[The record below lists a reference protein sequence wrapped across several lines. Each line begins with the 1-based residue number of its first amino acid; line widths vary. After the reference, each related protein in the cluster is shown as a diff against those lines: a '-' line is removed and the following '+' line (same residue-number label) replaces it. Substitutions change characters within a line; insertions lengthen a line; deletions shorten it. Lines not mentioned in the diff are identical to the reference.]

1 MTRVKN
7 DNIFYTNE
15 INLKP
20 KMNLKEIINYRR
32 SVRHYKTD
40 SIEAEKVKQC
50 IELATL
56 APNSSNMQLWE
67 FYHIT
72 NPEILKKMANA
83 CLNQQSAT
91 TAQQMVVFVTRQDLY
106 RKRAKEMLTLETENV
121 LKNSP
126 TAKQEKRLKSWKMYY
141 GRIMPTLYI
150 RFFGII
156 GIIRKIIVNIV
167 GLFRPIV
174 YQVSENDMR
183 VVVHKTC
190 ALAAQTFMLAMANE
204 KYDTCPM
211 EGFDSKK
218 MKRILKLP
226 FGAEINMVISC
237 GIREEQ
243 GVWGERMRIPFDE
256 IYSRI

>member
-1 MTRVKN
+1 MTL
-7 DNIFYTNE
+7 E
-15 INLKP
+15 
-20 KMNLKEIINYRR
+20 EIINHRR
-32 SVRHYKTD
+32 SIRHYNNELLD
-40 SIEAEKVKQC
+40 SEKVKHC

-72 NPEILKKMANA
+72 NPEILKKLAVA
-83 CLNQQSAT
+83 CLNQESAT
-91 TAQQMVVFVTRQDLY
+91 TAQQMVVFVTRQDLFQ
-106 RKRAKEMLTLETENV
+106 KRAKIMTELETQNV
-121 LKNSP
+121 QKNSP
-126 TAKQEKRLKSWKMYY
+126 KLKQEKRINRWKMYY
-141 GRIMPTLYI
+141 GKVMPFLYV
-150 RFFGII
+150 RFFGVF

-218 MKRILKLP
+218 LKGILKLP
-226 FGAEINMVISC
+226 YGAEINMVVSC
-237 GIREEQ
+237 GIRDEHA
-243 GVWGERMRIPFDE
+243 VWGDRMRIPFDE
-256 IYSRI
+256 VYQKI

>member
-1 MTRVKN
+1 MTL
-7 DNIFYTNE
+7 T
-15 INLKP
+15 
-20 KMNLKEIINYRR
+20 EIINYRR
-32 SVRHYKTD
+32 SVRHYKKTPID
-40 SIEAEKVKQC
+40 AEKVKYC

-67 FYHIT
+67 FYHVT
-72 NPEILKKMANA
+72 NPEMLKQLSIA
-83 CLNQQSAT
+83 CLNQKSAT

-106 RKRAKEMLTLETENV
+106 PKRAKKMMALETQNV

-126 TAKQEKRLKSWKMYY
+126 IEKQEKRIKNWKMYY
-141 GRIMPTLYI
+141 GRIMPFMYM
-150 RFFGII
+150 RFLGVI

-204 KYDTCPM
+204 NYDTCPM
-211 EGFDSKK
+211 EGFDCRKVKS
-218 MKRILKLP
+218 ILKLP
-226 FGAEINMVISC
+226 YGAEINMVISC
-237 GIREEQ
+237 GIRAEQ
-243 GVWGERMRIPFDE
+243 GVWGDRMRLPFDE
-256 IYSRI
+256 VYRIL

>member
-1 MTRVKN
+1 
-7 DNIFYTNE
+7 
-15 INLKP
+15 
-20 KMNLKEIINYRR
+20 MNLEEIINYRR
-32 SVRHYKTD
+32 SVRHYKVD
-40 SIEAEKVKQC
+40 PLDAEKVKYC

-67 FYHIT
+67 FYHVT
-72 NPEILKKMANA
+72 DTTILKKLSEA
-83 CLNQQSAT
+83 CLNQGAAT

-106 RKRAKEMLTLETENV
+106 RKRAAKILDLETQNI
-121 LKNSP
+121 LKNTP
-126 TAKQEKRLKSWKMYY
+126 ELKQAKRIKTRKLYY
-141 GRIMPTLYI
+141 GKVMPFLYMS
-150 RFFGII
+150 FFGFF
-156 GIIRKIIVNIV
+156 GIIRKILVNII

-218 MKRILKLP
+218 VKGILKLP
-226 FGAEINMVISC
+226 YGAEINMVVSC
-237 GIREEQ
+237 GIRDEN
-243 GVWGERMRIPFDE
+243 GVWGDRMRLPFDE
-256 IYSRI
+256 VYRKI

>member
-1 MTRVKN
+1 MTL
-7 DNIFYTNE
+7 E
-15 INLKP
+15 
-20 KMNLKEIINYRR
+20 EIINYRR
-32 SVRHYKTD
+32 SVRLYKDITID
-40 SIEAEKVKQC
+40 SEKVMRC

-72 NPEILKKMANA
+72 DKIVLQKVAKA

-106 RKRAKEMLTLETENV
+106 RQRTKKMLSLETQNV

-126 TAKQEKRLKSWKMYY
+126 KEKQEKRIKTWKLYY
-141 GRIMPTLYI
+141 GMVMPFLYL
-150 RFFGII
+150 RFFRILGIV
-156 GIIRKIIVNIV
+156 RKIMVTIV
-167 GLFRPIV
+167 GIFRPIV
-174 YQVSENDMR
+174 YQVSESDMR

-218 MKRILKLP
+218 MKRILNLP
-226 FGAEINMVISC
+226 YGAEINMVVSC
-237 GIREEQ
+237 GIRDEK
-243 GVWGERMRIPFDE
+243 GIWGDRMRVPFNE
-256 IYSRI
+256 VYHKI

>member
-1 MTRVKN
+1 
-7 DNIFYTNE
+7 
-15 INLKP
+15 
-20 KMNLKEIINYRR
+20 MNLEEIINYRR
-32 SVRHYKTD
+32 SVRHYRD
-40 SIEAEKVKQC
+40 EPLNAEKVKHC

-67 FYHIT
+67 FYHVT
-72 NPEILKKMANA
+72 DAATLKKLSVA
-83 CLNQQSAT
+83 CLNQGAAT

-106 RKRAKEMLTLETENV
+106 RKRAAKILDLETQNI
-121 LKNSP
+121 LKNTP
-126 TAKQEKRLKSWKMYY
+126 DVKQAKRIKTRKLYY
-141 GRIMPTLYI
+141 GKVMPFLYMS
-150 RFFGII
+150 FFGFL
-156 GIIRKIIVNIV
+156 GIIRKIFVNII

-218 MKRILKLP
+218 VKGILKLP
-226 FGAEINMVISC
+226 YGAEINMVVSC
-237 GIREEQ
+237 GIRDEH
-243 GVWGERMRIPFDE
+243 GVWGDRIRVPFDE
-256 IYSRI
+256 VYRKI

>member
-1 MTRVKN
+1 MTL
-7 DNIFYTNE
+7 I
-15 INLKP
+15 
-20 KMNLKEIINYRR
+20 EIINYRR
-32 SVRHYKTD
+32 SIRNYKAL
-40 SIEAEKVKQC
+40 SIATEKVKQC
-50 IELATL
+50 IALATL

-72 NPEILKKMANA
+72 TPETLKELSIA
-83 CLNQQSAT
+83 CLNQEAAT

-106 RKRAKEMLTLETENV
+106 LKRAKKILALETQNC

-126 TAKQEKRLKSWKMYY
+126 KEKQAKRINRWQLYY
-141 GRIMPTLYI
+141 GKVMPLLYA
-150 RFFGII
+150 RCFGIM
-156 GIIRKIIVNIV
+156 GLIRMIVVNVV

-218 MKRILKLP
+218 VKSILKLP
-226 FGAEINMVISC
+226 YGAEINMVISC
-237 GIREEQ
+237 GIRNEN
-243 GVWGERMRIPFDE
+243 GVWGDRMRIPFEEVYQE
-256 IYSRI
+256 I